1 MKYAILILTL
11 LTSLANAD
19 TLRVA
24 VVDTGLNLNDSRF
37 AGHLCIDNHKDFTG
51 TGIIDSNGHGTM
63 VAGLIE
69 KYAGKGDYCLL
80 IYKYYQS
87 TVPGIVNMKHEVE
100 AFLEAIADGAKII
113 NLSGGGED
121 FNEDE
126 SLLIKL
132 HPEITFVVAAG
143 NSGKNL
149 DLPGNV
155 YYPASYYYNNIVVVE
170 SVNEKGEKS
179 SFSNYGKKVEYKELG
194 EDVTSYDINGSGTGS
209 GTSFACAIH
218 TGKLIRKMLNAK
230 QSF

>member
-1 MKYAILILTL
+1 MKSLILILTL

-24 VVDTGLNLNDSRF
+24 VVDTGLNLNDHRF
-37 AGHLCIDNHKDFTG
+37 AGHLCIDDHKDFTD
-51 TGIIDSNGHGTM
+51 TGLTDTNGHGTF

-69 KYAGKGDYCLL
+69 KYAGKGNYCFL

-87 TVPGIVNMKHEVE
+87 DVPGIVNMKHEIE
-100 AFLEAIADGAKII
+100 AFLEAVADGAKIV
-113 NLSGGGED
+113 NFSGGGPE

-126 SLLIKL
+126 SLIIKN

-143 NSGKNL
+143 NGGKSL
-149 DLPGNV
+149 DVPGNE
-155 YYPASYYYNNIVVVE
+155 YYPASYFYKNIEVVE
-170 SVNEKGEKS
+170 SVNEKGERS

-194 EDVTSYDINGSGTGS
+194 EDLHSYSPNTLFSVGS

-218 TGKLIRKMLNAK
+218 TGKLIRKMLDAK
-230 QSF
+230 